1 MNERIMKYQQILV
14 EEYKRLHPTEVENLT
29 DKEVALMN
37 PITSADIEMFLSV
50 DLMHIKG
57 EINELLDE
65 ISDNEKVIKDDKT
78 YSDLKKECRDEN
90 REFHLRIQSLKKD
103 YEEIEQIYRSVV
115 KNEYNY
121 SFYTIKNYK
130 LDLTLFFDFL
140 NKSNINYLYLNKD
153 NVLAYLKYLDKMNLK
168 NSTISR
174 RISALR
180 TFYNYLMNEGLINSN
195 IFLNV
200 KNPKLE
206 KKLPNYLNY
215 TEMEELLE
223 SIDIKTDEGLKR
235 RLLIEMFYSTG
246 CRVSEIINI
255 KVKDID
261 FLNKKIRIMGKGSK
275 DRIVYYGDYA
285 KKYLDKYLSKGLDK
299 DYLFVNKHGDKYT
312 VEEIELIVKDIM
324 KHLSIKT
331 HVTPHTLRHTFATHL
346 LNNGADIRSVQ
357 ELLGHSNLSTT
368 GIYTHVSSDR
378 LKEVYFKT
386 FKR

>member
-1 MNERIMKYQQILV
+1 M
-14 EEYKRLHPTEVENLT
+14 
-29 DKEVALMN
+29 
-37 PITSADIEMFLSV
+37 
-50 DLMHIKG
+50 
-57 EINELLDE
+57 
-65 ISDNEKVIKDDKT
+65 
-78 YSDLKKECRDEN
+78 KKEEVLDN
-90 REFHLRIQSLKKD
+90 FFKVLK
-103 YEEIEQIYRSVV
+103 S
-115 KNEYNY
+115 EYNY

-261 FLNKKIRIMGKGSK
+261 FLNKKIKIMGKGSK
-275 DRIVYYGDYA
+275 ERIVYYGDYA

>member
-1 MNERIMKYQQILV
+1 M
-14 EEYKRLHPTEVENLT
+14 
-29 DKEVALMN
+29 
-37 PITSADIEMFLSV
+37 
-50 DLMHIKG
+50 
-57 EINELLDE
+57 
-65 ISDNEKVIKDDKT
+65 
-78 YSDLKKECRDEN
+78 KKEEVLDN
-90 REFHLRIQSLKKD
+90 FFKVLK
-103 YEEIEQIYRSVV
+103 S
-115 KNEYNY
+115 EYNY
-121 SFYTIKNYK
+121 SDYTIKNYK

-275 DRIVYYGDYA
+275 ERIVYYGDYA
-285 KKYLDKYLSKGLDK
+285 KKYLDKYLSKGMDK

>member
-1 MNERIMKYQQILV
+1 M
-14 EEYKRLHPTEVENLT
+14 
-29 DKEVALMN
+29 
-37 PITSADIEMFLSV
+37 
-50 DLMHIKG
+50 
-57 EINELLDE
+57 
-65 ISDNEKVIKDDKT
+65 
-78 YSDLKKECRDEN
+78 KKEEVLDN
-90 REFHLRIQSLKKD
+90 FFKVLK
-103 YEEIEQIYRSVV
+103 S
-115 KNEYNY
+115 EYNY

-223 SIDIKTDEGLKR
+223 SIDISTDEGLKR

-246 CRVSEIINI
+246 CRVSEMIN
-255 KVKDID
+255 VKISDID
-261 FLNKKIRIMGKGSK
+261 FTNKTIRIMGKGSK
-275 DRIVYYGDYA
+275 ERIVYFGDYA
-285 KKYLDKYLSKGLDK
+285 SKYLENYLSKVKCDKYLFTNKNGEKLT
-299 DYLFVNKHGDKYT
+299 VNE
-312 VEEIELIVKDIM
+312 VEQIVKDIM
-324 KHLSIKT
+324 KHISIKT

-346 LNNGADIRSVQ
+346 LNNGADIRTVQ
-357 ELLGHSNLSTT
+357 ELLGHANLSTT

-378 LKEVYFKT
+378 LKDIYFKT